1 MTQHEQLLQARGAEA
16 VASDGNAIGTVQ
28 DIYLDRDTGAPEWAF
43 VETGWFG
50 GKGTFVPLT
59 NAMWT
64 GSELTVAYPKDKV
77 EAAPTKD
84 PEVELSQSE
93 EASLYDH
100 YGLDYSEQRSGTGLP
115 EGEAGGAPR
124 TATDDAMTRSE
135 EEVAVG
141 KTTQERGRARLK
153 KYVVTDEVQQTVP
166 VEREEVRL
174 EREPVTEANIDQAT
188 EGPEISEDEHE
199 VVLREEQPVV
209 EKRTVPK
216 ERIRLSK
223 ETDTEEAQVSEQ
235 VRKEQIE
242 PEGEVPR

>member
-1 MTQHEQLLQARGAEA
+1 MTQHEQLFQARGAEA
-16 VASDGNAIGTVQ
+16 VTSDGNAIGTVE

-43 VETGWFG
+43 VKTGWFG

-59 NAMWT
+59 NATWT
-64 GSELTVAYPKDKV
+64 GSELTFAYPKDKV
-77 EAAPTKD
+77 EAAPAHD
-84 PEVELSQSE
+84 PSGELDQSE
-93 EASLYDH
+93 EASLYDY

-115 EGEAGGAPR
+115 EGEAGGAPS

-135 EEVAVG
+135 EEVAVA

-153 KYVVTDEVQQTVP
+153 KYVVTEEVDQKVP
-166 VEREEVRL
+166 VQREEVRL
-174 EREPVTEANIDQAT
+174 EREPVTDANIDRAT
-188 EGPEISEDEHE
+188 QGPDISEDEHE

-216 ERIRLSK
+216 ERVRLSK

-235 VRKEQIE
+235 VRKEHVE
-242 PEGEVPR
+242 PEGEIRR